1 MNMHQA
7 GKTAQLFD
15 PTRVSIIKASE
26 HSVETVE
33 LITGQVWDVG
43 GDDDFQPVRIAG
55 FGLSFGETWV
65 EYDWYEEGS
74 RHTDTCNMNNWLD
87 DYCKLV
93 AQSCDLEAWEKG
105 EFKPLDNAQPDTSNI
120 LSFGTAFSKT
130 RLLLGTA
137 FSKARLLFGAR
148 INADSNDDA
157 KPNRKH
163 NHYFKDVSF
172 LNEMDIYALC
182 KAFGVKDSSG
192 AKHHAIKKILC
203 SGARGAKDEM
213 QDIQEAIDTLTRLVE
228 LESEFEGY

>member
-15 PTRVSIIKASE
+15 PTRVNIIKASE
-26 HSVETVE
+26 HSAETVE
-33 LITGQVWDVG
+33 LITGQIWDVG
-43 GDDDFQPVRIAG
+43 DDGGFQPVRIAG

-65 EYDWYEEGS
+65 EYDWYEEGN
-74 RHTDTCNMNNWLD
+74 RHTDTCNLNNWLD
-87 DYCKLV
+87 DNCKLV
-93 AQSCDLEAWEKG
+93 AQQCDLEAWEKG
-105 EFKPLDNAQPDTSNI
+105 EFKPLDNTKSDTSKI
-120 LSFGTAFSKT
+120 LSFGTAFSKD
-130 RLLLGTA
+130 G
-137 FSKARLLFGAR
+137 LLFDAR

>member
-1 MNMHQA
+1 MTEKTMNMYQLDE
-7 GKTAQLFD
+7 TAQLFD
-15 PTRVSIIKASE
+15 PRRVNIIKASDL
-26 HSVETVE
+26 SSETME

-43 GDDDFQPVRIAG
+43 DDDFQPVRIVG

-65 EYDWYEEGS
+65 EYDWYEEGN
-74 RHTDTCNMNNWLD
+74 RHTDTCNLNNWLD
-87 DYCKLV
+87 DNCKLV
-93 AQSCDLEAWEKG
+93 AQQCDLEAWEKG
-105 EFKPLDNAQPDTSNI
+105 EFKPLDNTKPDTSTI
-120 LSFGTAFSKT
+120 LSFGTAFGKT
-130 RLLLGTA
+130 KSLLGV
-137 FSKARLLFGAR
+137 R
-148 INADSNDDA
+148 INADSNDDDQ
-157 KPNRKH
+157 PNRKH

-182 KAFGVKDSSG
+182 KVFGVKDSSG

>member
-1 MNMHQA
+1 MSMHQA

-15 PTRVSIIKASE
+15 PTRVNIIKASD
-26 HSVETVE
+26 HSAETIE
-33 LITGQVWDVG
+33 LITGQIWNVG
-43 GDDDFQPVRIAG
+43 GDDDFQPVRIVG

-65 EYDWYEEGS
+65 EYDWYEEGN
-74 RHTDTCNMNNWLD
+74 RHTDTCNGKNWLD

-105 EFKPLDNAQPDTSNI
+105 EFKPSDDIKPDTSKI
-120 LSFGTAFSKT
+120 LSFGTAFSKA

-137 FSKARLLFGAR
+137 FSKAKLLFGAR

-228 LESEFEGY
+228 LEREFKGC

>member
-1 MNMHQA
+1 MTEKTMNMYQLDE
-7 GKTAQLFD
+7 TTQLFD
-15 PTRVSIIKASE
+15 PRRVNIIKASDL
-26 HSVETVE
+26 SSETME

-43 GDDDFQPVRIAG
+43 DDDFQPVRIVG

-65 EYDWYEEGS
+65 EYDWYEEGN
-74 RHTDTCNMNNWLD
+74 RHTDTCNLNNWLD
-87 DYCKLV
+87 DNCKLV
-93 AQSCDLEAWEKG
+93 AQQCDLEAWEKG
-105 EFKPLDNAQPDTSNI
+105 EFKPLDNTKPDTSTI
-120 LSFGTAFSKT
+120 LSFGTAFGKT
-130 RLLLGTA
+130 KSLLGV
-137 FSKARLLFGAR
+137 R

-182 KAFGVKDSSG
+182 KVFGVKDSSG

>member
-1 MNMHQA
+1 MTEETMSMHQVD
-7 GKTAQLFD
+7 KTTKLFD
-15 PTRVSIIKASE
+15 PTRVNIIKASDY
-26 HSVETVE
+26 SSKTIE
-33 LITGQVWDVG
+33 LITGQIWNVG
-43 GDDDFQPVRIAG
+43 DDDDFQPVRIVG

-65 EYDWYEEGS
+65 EYDWYEEGN
-74 RHTDTCNMNNWLD
+74 RHTDTCNVKNWLD
-87 DYCKLV
+87 DYCQLV

-105 EFKPLDNAQPDTSNI
+105 EFKPSDDIKPDTSKI

-130 RLLLGTA
+130 K
-137 FSKARLLFGAR
+137 SLFGAR

-228 LESEFEGY
+228 LEREFKG

>member
-1 MNMHQA
+1 MNMHQVD
-7 GKTAQLFD
+7 KTTKLFD
-15 PTRVSIIKASE
+15 PTRVNIIKASDY
-26 HSVETVE
+26 SSKTIE
-33 LITGQVWDVG
+33 LITGQIWNV
-43 GDDDFQPVRIAG
+43 GDDDFQPVRIVG

-87 DYCKLV
+87 DCCKLV

-105 EFKPLDNAQPDTSNI
+105 EFKPLDNTKPDTSNI
-120 LSFGTAFSKT
+120 LSFGT
-130 RLLLGTA
+130 
-137 FSKARLLFGAR
+137 R

-192 AKHHAIKKILC
+192 AKHHAVKKILC

-228 LESEFEGY
+228 LESEFEGYQR

>member
-1 MNMHQA
+1 MTEKTMNMYQLDE
-7 GKTAQLFD
+7 TAQLFD
-15 PTRVSIIKASE
+15 PRRVNIIKASDL
-26 HSVETVE
+26 SSETME

-43 GDDDFQPVRIAG
+43 DDDFQPVRIVG

-65 EYDWYEEGS
+65 EYDWYEEGN
-74 RHTDTCNMNNWLD
+74 RHTDTCNLNNWLD
-87 DYCKLV
+87 DNCKLV
-93 AQSCDLEAWEKG
+93 AQQCDLEAWEKG
-105 EFKPLDNAQPDTSNI
+105 EFKPLDNTKPDTSTI
-120 LSFGTAFSKT
+120 LSFGTAFGKT
-130 RLLLGTA
+130 KSLLGV
-137 FSKARLLFGAR
+137 RN
-148 INADSNDDA
+148 NADSNDDA

-163 NHYFKDVSF
+163 NHYFNDVSF

-182 KAFGVKDSSG
+182 KVFGVKDSSG

>member
-1 MNMHQA
+1 MSMHQVD
-7 GKTAQLFD
+7 KTTKLFD
-15 PTRVSIIKASE
+15 PTRANIIKASDL
-26 HSVETVE
+26 SSETVE

-43 GDDDFQPVRIAG
+43 DGDDDFQPVRIVG

-65 EYDWYEEGS
+65 EYDWYEEGN
-74 RHTDTCNMNNWLD
+74 RRIDTCNMNNWLD
-87 DYCKLV
+87 DYCEFV

-105 EFKPLDNAQPDTSNI
+105 EFKPLDDIKPSVSSNKP
-120 LSFGTAFSKT
+120 SFS
-130 RLLLGTA
+130 TA
-137 FSKARLLFGAR
+137 FSKAKLLFGAR

-228 LESEFEGY
+228 LEKEFEGY

>member
-1 MNMHQA
+1 MTEKTMNMYQLDE
-7 GKTAQLFD
+7 TAQLFD
-15 PTRVSIIKASE
+15 PRRVNIIKASDL
-26 HSVETVE
+26 SSETME

-43 GDDDFQPVRIAG
+43 DDDFQPVRIVG

-65 EYDWYEEGS
+65 EYDWYEEGN
-74 RHTDTCNMNNWLD
+74 RHTDTCNLNNWLD
-87 DYCKLV
+87 DCCKLV

-105 EFKPLDNAQPDTSNI
+105 EFKPLDNTKPDTSTI
-120 LSFGTAFSKT
+120 LSFGTAFGKT
-130 RLLLGTA
+130 KSLLGV
-137 FSKARLLFGAR
+137 R

-182 KAFGVKDSSG
+182 KVFGVKDSSG